1 MMDDGPFSKGHID
14 QKLFMYAESGQNRQ
28 NIPFPKCN
36 IISFLTLL
44 HLLRVFCLVVAGVSL
59 AAASSD
65 KYFNQ
70 EVDKTTGGFLEPE
83 EEVNPTKGT
92 QHHQHAELLLRDGRR
107 GRWRGRSS
115 PRSQRRHSILDE
127 VCWQRRW
134 SCRRMW

>member
-83 EEVNPTKGT
+83 EEVNLHKRNTTSPTCRT
-92 QHHQHAELLLRDGRR
+92 
-107 GRWRGRSS
+107 SS
-115 PRSQRRHSILDE
+115 PGWAEGVVARTEQPPVPTTTFHSG
-127 VCWQRRW
+127 
-134 SCRRMW
+134 